1 MRFWDLRRQGMPE
14 IEHRWYTSW
23 NSYET
28 YTLRQGSPNYVLG
41 IPSSEL
47 TYNTDCIDN
56 VREVINAK

>member
-1 MRFWDLRRQGMPE
+1 MPE